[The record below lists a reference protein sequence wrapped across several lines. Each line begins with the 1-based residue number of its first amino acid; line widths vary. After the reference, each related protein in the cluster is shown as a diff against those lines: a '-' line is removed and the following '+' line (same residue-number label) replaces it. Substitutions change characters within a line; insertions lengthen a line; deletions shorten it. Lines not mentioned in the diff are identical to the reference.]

1 MEDNVDLIV
10 VHRALKYIIHRV
22 ISVTIIITP
31 DSPVVLLVISFVPL
45 LIHLL
50 SLPCISPCWLCYRAY
65 VYSIGL

>member
-31 DSPVVLLVISFVPL
+31 DSPVVLLVMCLTPL
-45 LIHLL
+45 VYL
-50 SLPCISPCWLCYRAY
+50 SHTYT
-65 VYSIGL
+65 